1 MINSRVLMSDA
12 LYFSNEQPINPYYHI
27 ESIDLIIAQ
36 AEHTHIRDM
45 LTHAGVEVV
54 QVPSPVSSQDGVY
67 TANWGLVRGDR
78 AVLARLPKARQ
89 AEQPHA
95 KEVLESLGI
104 EVTELPE
111 GLRFSG
117 QGDALPCG
125 DLLFCGSTYRS
136 DTAAQEIVAET
147 LGYRRLQLQT
157 KPQLDDQGRPV
168 INVASGWPDSFYY
181 DIDLAISVLR
191 GPENGEKGLI
201 AYCPDAFVEESR
213 QILEELTDV
222 EKIIVSEAEAR
233 QAFAC
238 NLVSTGEAVV
248 MSANAPVFTEQL
260 VAYGFTLLHPE
271 INELVKGGGYIR
283 CSTLTLA

>member
-12 LYFSNEQPINPYYHI
+12 RYFSNEQPINPYYHV
-27 ESIDLIIAQ
+27 ESIDLVVAQ

-45 LTHAGVEVV
+45 LTDAGVEVV
-54 QVPSPVSSQDGVY
+54 QVPSPAASQDGVY
-67 TANWGLVRGDR
+67 TANWGLVRGDK
-78 AVLARLPKARQ
+78 AVLARLPNARQ

-104 EVTELPE
+104 EVTELPA

-136 DTAAQEIVAET
+136 DTAAQEIAAET
-147 LGYRRLQLQT
+147 LGYRRVQLQT
-157 KPQLDDQGRPV
+157 KPQLDEHGRPV
-168 INVASGWPDSFYY
+168 RNVASGWPDSFYY
-181 DIDLAISVLR
+181 DIDLALSVLR
-191 GPENGEKGLI
+191 GPENGSKGLI
-201 AYCPDAFVEESR
+201 AYCPDAFVEDSR
-213 QILEELTDV
+213 RILEDMTEV

-233 QAFAC
+233 TAFAC

-248 MSANAPVFTEQL
+248 MTANAPEFTQEL
-260 VAYGFTLLHPE
+260 VAYGFTLWRPE